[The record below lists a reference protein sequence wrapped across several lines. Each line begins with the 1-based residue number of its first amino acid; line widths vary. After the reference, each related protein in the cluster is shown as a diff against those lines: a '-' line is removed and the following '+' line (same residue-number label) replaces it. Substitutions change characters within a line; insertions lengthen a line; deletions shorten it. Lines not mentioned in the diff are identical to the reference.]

1 MTNYEIRK
9 TFRRANPRKIF
20 YMFKWKISKK
30 RPSMQF
36 DDRRPCVFVLS
47 TGRVGSE
54 TVSRLLSLAKNVL
67 VYHEPWPEL
76 FALSKKAYEF
86 SDVYP
91 DDQRLAD
98 VLQEGFLTARRELL
112 NYSLYCDHGYVEA
125 GPPATFLAPLIL
137 KAIPEVKFIH
147 LVRDPQS
154 VVSSGMHR
162 GWYSGHAYDSTRIV
176 PAVDSEMGR
185 LWDNMNPYQKNCWL
199 WAETND
205 WIIRFSKTLP
215 ADKYL
220 LIHAEDI
227 FQADEVVIR
236 QMFDYVGS
244 PSPSTQRI
252 TGVLRQKLNAQTRGT
267 FQQPDDWM
275 ADLNDSL
282 RKFMNQTAGKLGYK

>member
-1 MTNYEIRK
+1 
-9 TFRRANPRKIF
+9 
-20 YMFKWKISKK
+20 
-30 RPSMQF
+30 
-36 DDRRPCVFVLS
+36 
-47 TGRVGSE
+47 
-54 TVSRLLSLAKNVL
+54 
-67 VYHEPWPEL
+67 
-76 FALSKKAYEF
+76 
-86 SDVYP
+86 
-91 DDQRLAD
+91 
-98 VLQEGFLTARRELL
+98 
-112 NYSLYCDHGYVEA
+112 
-125 GPPATFLAPLIL
+125 
-137 KAIPEVKFIH
+137 
-147 LVRDPQS
+147 
-154 VVSSGMHR
+154 
-162 GWYSGHAYDSTRIV
+162 
-176 PAVDSEMGR
+176 
-185 LWDNMNPYQKNCWL
+185 L